1 MRLYPKLALS
11 SFRKNGRFYLPYL
24 LTCAGMVLMCYIVRY
39 LGNLPQLDTVR
50 GGATVKS
57 CLGMGVFIIGLF
69 SVIFLFYT
77 NAFLM
82 RRRKMEFGLYNILG
96 LSKRNLSV
104 LLLVETVMIAI
115 LALVLGLAGG
125 IALSKLT
132 ELLLLRLVGGEAG
145 YGLLIDLDALG
156 NCLLLFGIIFALLY
170 LNSLWQLR
178 RANAIAL
185 LRSET
190 VGEKPP
196 KANYLLA
203 LGGLVLLGGAYY
215 VSVTIEDPL
224 SALGLFFIAVG
235 VVIVA
240 TYLLFIAGSVTLCRS
255 LQKNKGYYY
264 KKQHFISVSS
274 MAYRMKR
281 NGAGLASVCILSTMV
296 LVMMVGSCCLY
307 FGTEGSLMNRYPR
320 ELNIRLDFETVA
332 DLPLREGLQGEIDT
346 LLDQKGVTPENP
358 IEITI
363 ASCSGVLEGDRVI
376 TNTEGYGAVDLPT
389 MDLRTVYFLPLEE
402 YNRSLGLQ
410 ERLEPGQ
417 ALVYGISAEEIPT
430 LDIGG
435 AVTLELTKTVPEMIT
450 IGGATVD
457 VVPSIFLV
465 VPELGPV
472 LEQLNTLPEFSG
484 RFTIHPIWE
493 YAFDAGLAPEA
504 EMDLAQSLKGLLYD
518 NPEAAHYSA
527 GVDSREANRGDFMAM
542 HGAVLFLGALLTVV
556 FLFATVLILYYKQIT
571 EGYED
576 QSRFEI
582 MQKVGM
588 SKVDIR
594 KSVNSQLLTVF
605 FLPLVAA
612 LAHLGFAFPMVRKI
626 LTLFNLWDLS
636 LLLTIAGITVVVFTL
651 LYFLVYNITARMYYR
666 IVADGR

>member
-11 SFRKNGRFYLPYL
+11 SFRKNSRFYLPYL
-24 LTCAGMVLMCYIVRY
+24 LTCAGMVLMSYIIRY
-39 LGNLPQLDTVR
+39 LGGLPQLDSVR

-57 CLGMGVFIIGLF
+57 CLHMGTFIVGLF
-69 SVIFLFYT
+69 AVIFLFYT
-77 NAFLM
+77 NSFLM

-96 LSKRNLSV
+96 LSKGNLSV
-104 LLLVETVMIAI
+104 LLLVETI
-115 LALVLGLAGG
+115 LLAAAALVLGLAGG
-125 IALSKLT
+125 VALSKLT
-132 ELLLLRLVGGEAG
+132 ELLLLRLVGGESG

-156 NCLLLFGIIFALLY
+156 SCLLLFGVIFALLY

-178 RANAIAL
+178 RASAIAL
-185 LRSET
+185 LRSEN

-215 VSVTIEDPL
+215 VSVTIQDPL
-224 SALGLFFIAVG
+224 SALGLFFVAVG

-240 TYLLFIAGSVTLCRS
+240 TYLLFIAGSVTLCRA
-255 LQKNKGYYY
+255 LQKNKSYYY

-296 LVMMVGSCCLY
+296 LVMMAGSCCLY
-307 FGTEGSLMNRYPR
+307 FGTESSLMNRYPR
-320 ELNIRLDFETVA
+320 ELNVRLDFETVEG
-332 DLPLREGLQGEIDT
+332 LPLREGVREEVDAF
-346 LLDQKGVTPENP
+346 LDRRGVAPENLM
-358 IEITI
+358 EIAI
-363 ASCSGVLEGDRVI
+363 ADCSGILEGNKVI
-376 TNTEGYGAVDLPT
+376 TDADGYGVVDLPT
-389 MDLRTVYFLPLEE
+389 ADLRTVYFLPLEE
-402 YNRSLGLQ
+402 YNRALGLR
-410 ERLEPGQ
+410 ETLAPEQ
-417 ALVYGISAEEIPT
+417 ALVYGLSAQEVPS

-435 AVTLELTKTVPEMIT
+435 ACTLELVKTVPEMIT
-450 IGGATVD
+450 VGGASVD

-472 LEQLNTLPEFSG
+472 LEQLNSLTEFS
-484 RFTIHPIWE
+484 RFPLHPIWE
-493 YAFDAGLAPEA
+493 YAFDAGLEPEE
-504 EMDLAQSLKGLLYD
+504 EMALARDLRDLLQD
-518 NPEAAHYSA
+518 ETGQYSVR
-527 GVDSREANRGDFMAM
+527 VDSREANRGDFVATY
-542 HGAVLFLGALLTVV
+542 GAVLFLGVLLTVV

-588 SKVDIR
+588 SKADIR

-605 FLPLVAA
+605 FLPLAAA

-626 LTLFNLWDLS
+626 LMLFDLWDLQ
-636 LLLTIAGITVVVFTL
+636 LLLTITGVTVVVFAL

>member
-1 MRLYPKLALS
+1 MKLYPKLALS
-11 SFRKNGRFYLPYL
+11 SFRKNGRFYLPYI

-39 LGNLPQLDTVR
+39 LGGLPQLDTVR
-50 GGATVKS
+50 GGAMVKS
-57 CLGMGVFIIGLF
+57 CLGMGVSIIGLF

-96 LSKRNLSV
+96 LSKGNLSM
-104 LLLVETVMIAI
+104 LLLVETVMIAV
-115 LALVLGLAGG
+115 LSLVLGLAGG

-132 ELLLLRLVGGEAG
+132 ELLLLRLVGGESS
-145 YGLLIDLDALG
+145 YGLLVDLNALG
-156 NCLLLFGIIFALLY
+156 SCLALFGVIFVLLY

-185 LRSET
+185 LHSET

-215 VSVTIEDPL
+215 VSVTIEDPI
-224 SALGLFFIAVG
+224 SALGLFFFAVG

-240 TYLLFIAGSVTLCRS
+240 TYLLFISGSVTLCRA
-255 LQKNKGYYY
+255 LQKNKRYYY

-296 LVMMVGSCCLY
+296 LVMMAGSCCLY

-320 ELNIRLDFETVA
+320 ELNLRLDFETTA
-332 DLPLREGLQGEIDT
+332 DLSLREGVRGKIDGF
-346 LLDQKGVTPENP
+346 LDQQGVTPENP
-358 IEITI
+358 RELIM
-363 ASCSGVLEGDRVI
+363 ANCSGILEGNKVV
-376 TNTEGYGAVDLPT
+376 TNSEGYGVVSLTTA
-389 MDLRTVYFLPLEE
+389 DLRTIYFIPLEE
-402 YNRSLGLQ
+402 YNRGLGLQ
-410 ERLEPGQ
+410 ETLEPGQ
-417 ALVYGISAEEIPT
+417 ALVYGLSAQEYPS

-435 AVTLELTKTVPEMIT
+435 AVTLELVKTVPEMLT
-450 IGGATVD
+450 VGGSTVD
-457 VVPSIFLV
+457 VAPSLFLV

-472 LEQLNTLPEFSG
+472 LDQLNTLPEFSQ

-493 YAFDAGLAPEA
+493 YAFDAGLEPEA
-504 EMDLAQSLKGLLYD
+504 ELTLAQDLKDLLWD
-518 NPEAAHYSA
+518 GAEAGQYSV
-527 GVDSREANRGDFMAM
+527 GVDSREANRGDFVATY
-542 HGAVLFLGALLTVV
+542 GAVLFLGVLLTVV

-576 QSRFEI
+576 QSRFGI

-588 SKVDIR
+588 SKGDIR

-605 FLPLVAA
+605 FLPLAVALTH
-612 LAHLGFAFPMVRKI
+612 LAFSFPMVRRI
-626 LTLFNLWDLS
+626 LMLFNLWDLS
-636 LLLTIAGITVVVFTL
+636 LLLTITGITVVVFAL
-651 LYFLVYNITARMYYR
+651 LYFLVYTITARMYYR

>member
-11 SFRKNGRFYLPYL
+11 SFRKNSRFYLPYL
-24 LTCAGMVLMCYIVRY
+24 LTCAGMVLMSYIIRY
-39 LGNLPQLDTVR
+39 LGDLPQLDSIR

-57 CLGMGVFIIGLF
+57 CLHMGTFVIGLF

-77 NAFLM
+77 NSFLM
-82 RRRKMEFGLYNILG
+82 RRRKMELGLYNILG
-96 LSKRNLSV
+96 LSKGNLSM
-104 LLLVETVMIAI
+104 LLLVETVL
-115 LALVLGLAGG
+115 LAAAALALGLAGG
-125 IALSKLT
+125 VALSKLT
-132 ELLLLRLVGGEAG
+132 ELLLLRLVDGESG
-145 YGLLIDLDALG
+145 YRLLIDLDALG
-156 NCLLLFGIIFALLY
+156 SCLILFGVIFALLY

-178 RANAIAL
+178 RASAIAL
-185 LRSET
+185 LRSENF
-190 VGEKPP
+190 GEKPP

-215 VSVTIEDPL
+215 VSVTIDDPL
-224 SALGLFFIAVG
+224 SALGLFFVAVG
-235 VVIVA
+235 VVIAA
-240 TYLLFIAGSVTLCRS
+240 TYLLFIAGSVTLCRA
-255 LQKNKGYYY
+255 LQKNKRYYY

-296 LVMMVGSCCLY
+296 LVMMAGSCCLY
-307 FGTEGSLMNRYPR
+307 FGTESSLMNRYPR
-320 ELNIRLDFETVA
+320 ELNLRLDFETA
-332 DLPLREGLQGEIDT
+332 AGLPLREELREEADAF
-346 LLDQKGVTPENP
+346 LARRGVTPENP
-358 IEITI
+358 MEVTI
-363 ASCSGVLEGDRVI
+363 ANCSGLLEGNQVI
-376 TNTEGYGAVDLPT
+376 TDADGYGVVDLPT
-389 MDLRTVYFLPLEE
+389 ADLRTVYFLPLEE
-402 YNRSLGLQ
+402 YNRALGLR
-410 ERLEPGQ
+410 ETLEPGQ
-417 ALVYGISAEEIPT
+417 ALVYGLSAEEVPS

-435 AVTLELTKTVPEMIT
+435 ACTLELVKTVPEMIT
-450 IGGATVD
+450 VGGVSVD

-472 LEQLNTLPEFSG
+472 LEQLNTLTEFS
-484 RFTIHPIWE
+484 RFPLHPIWA
-493 YAFDAGLAPEA
+493 YAFDTGLEPEA
-504 EMDLAQSLKGLLYD
+504 EMALAGDLRDLLQD
-518 NPEAAHYSA
+518 ETGQYSVR
-527 GVDSREANRGDFMAM
+527 VDSREANRGDFVATY
-542 HGAVLFLGALLTVV
+542 GAVLFLGVLLTVV

-588 SKVDIR
+588 SKADIR

-605 FLPLVAA
+605 FLPLAAA

-626 LTLFNLWDLS
+626 LMLFDLWDLR
-636 LLLTIAGITVVVFTL
+636 LLLTITGVTVVVFAL